1 MPLKHICRDFL
12 IIVNSSSWSKTT
24 LFVYFKE
31 QIWLPN
37 RKCNGEISSVPK
49 RINAHNGLI
58 PTHKEVLGL
67 ADSNGISFEATHL
80 DVSELW
86 SVCMHYFGNG
96 SS

>member
-1 MPLKHICRDFL
+1 MASQIENAMEKLA
-12 IIVNSSSWSKTT
+12 
-24 LFVYFKE
+24 LFQK
-31 QIWLPN
+31 
-37 RKCNGEISSVPK
+37 G
-49 RINAHNGLI
+49 INAHNGLL

-86 SVCMHYFGNG
+86 SVFMHYFGNG